1 MNASARESLYGTLSR
16 ISGLALV
23 IVCVLFQ
30 RRGLLDWSELVFLG
44 VCVALQESFI
54 RLPKLR
60 LLRTPMLV
68 LYSMLPLALVLFH
81 AQEIHSKSGDFVQI
95 VLYTPLPLILVS
107 VQIMVLY
114 VRDSSRL
121 VSVVLV
127 LALFSTV
134 IGVRRPLDDSVWPW
148 LALIGACA
156 SVFLMLQHP
165 AMLFNGVYVTRR
177 RSPLPPSG
185 RPGGIM
191 RGAFFSVVPLFTVMV
206 LGASLFLYFS
216 IPRLEAGE
224 TQQQGYQIGADPANP
239 TGNGPSTTDN
249 RGNGPRGRQDPRPE
263 NRGPAS
269 VSGLSNGVDL
279 GDFGEIKRTNTPA
292 LDVKLVVPSDDDF
305 VQQVYLRAFT
315 YGTFDGYR
323 WAPIPTPP
331 VDIHEITDG
340 IQREL
345 TDAPRP
351 AGTAWSAR
359 RYSVTLREA
368 GVGQGG
374 ELPVPTEAWALRD
387 VRGKLYYDSKSGS
400 VRAPLAAPGLSYDV
414 MVNALTASEGQLRRT
429 FAGSSASLPPADE
442 YLQVPVGL
450 KEEIQRRFKFY
461 SRYRAMAEGQNQGRA
476 IDRGVYACALDIVKM
491 FREATAADVKAW
503 TYSLDFR
510 PKPGPDSI
518 ARFLD
523 TNTNEAERFG
533 HCEYFASAMCILL
546 RCYGIPARVA
556 AGFLAMDA
564 DIDGVFHVTGRSA
577 HAWVEVY
584 FDRVGW
590 VAFDPTPPEDQSV
603 GGGGDDVSPDET
615 ETPPETP
622 EDAVEGQEDDDEAA
636 SVSRDWLKD
645 YDHTAQK
652 RMFSDAAAYV
662 SGLVQKIED
671 ALASVT
677 GWMPDNIFPQSSI
690 MRVACLTLPPLV
702 ALFFWLMRRRKRK
715 KIEARVLRQMG
726 EGGKKKQ
733 RGLYFQL
740 LLLLAKYGYQK
751 RPSETPREFAQR
763 VMRRGGDRHLPV
775 RDLTEIYY
783 ALRFGLDR
791 ELEAEFKRELTR
803 YAETLRT
810 EDSRPSGRSQPA

>member
-1 MNASARESLYGTLSR
+1 MNAASRESLYSSLAR
-16 ISGLALV
+16 LSGLALV

-68 LYSMLPLALVLFH
+68 VYSMLPLALVLFH

-148 LALIGACA
+148 LAMIGACA
-156 SVFLMLQHP
+156 SVFLMMQHP
-165 AMLFNGVYVTRR
+165 GMLFNGVYVTRR

-191 RGAFFSVVPLFTVMV
+191 RGAFFSVLPMFTVLV
-206 LGASLFLYFS
+206 LVASLFLYFS

-224 TQQQGYQIGADPANP
+224 TPQQGYQIGADPANP
-239 TGNGPSTTDN
+239 NGTGPSTT
-249 RGNGPRGRQDPRPE
+249 RGPSNGPRGRQGEGPDRA
-263 NRGPAS
+263 GPAS

-292 LDVKLVVPSDDDF
+292 LDVKLIVPDEDF

-323 WAPIPTPP
+323 WAPLSTPP
-331 VDIHEITDG
+331 VDVHEITDG

-345 TDAPRP
+345 TGAPRP
-351 AGTAWSAR
+351 VGSAWSAR

-368 GVGQGG
+368 GVGEGG

-387 VRGKLYYDSKSGS
+387 VRGMLYYDSKSGS

-414 MVNALTASEGQLRRT
+414 MANALTASETQLRRS
-429 FAGSSASLPPADE
+429 FADSRASLPPADE
-442 YLQVPVGL
+442 YLQVPSGL
-450 KEEIQRRFKFY
+450 KEEIQKRFKFY

-476 IDRGVYACALDIVKM
+476 IDRGVYACAMDIVKM
-491 FREATAADVKAW
+491 FREATAADVRAW

-510 PKPGPDSI
+510 PKPGADSI

-556 AGFLAMDA
+556 AGFLAMEP
-564 DIDGVFHVTGRSA
+564 DIDGVFHVTGQSA

-584 FDRVGW
+584 FDQVGW
-590 VAFDPTPPEDQSV
+590 VTFDPTPPEDTE
-603 GGGGDDVSPDET
+603 GGGGIEDPTPDEPEVPA
-615 ETPPETP
+615 ETP
-622 EDAVEGQEDDDEAA
+622 DASLENEPDQEDTAAA
-636 SVSRDWLKD
+636 SGDWFKD
-645 YDHTAQK
+645 YDHSAQK
-652 RMFSDAAAYV
+652 KMFSDAAAFLA
-662 SGLVQKIED
+662 GLVEKIEKT
-671 ALASVT
+671 LKGVT

-690 MRVACLTLPPLV
+690 MRLASLTLPPLV
-702 ALFFWLMRRRKRK
+702 VVFFLLMRRRKRR
-715 KIEARVLRQMG
+715 KIEARVLQQMG

-751 RPSETPREFAQR
+751 RPSETPREFANR
-763 VMRRGGDRHLPV
+763 VMRRGGEKHRAV
-775 RDLTEIYY
+775 RELTEIYY

-791 ELEAEFKRELTR
+791 DLETEFKRELSR
-803 YAETLRT
+803 YSEELRS
-810 EDSRPSGRSQPA
+810 DDRPQTGEASPV